1 MPRPSVPGLHDA
13 ITPPTAL
20 LPLASPTPT
29 ILATSLLIL
38 PHSLGTGCS
47 LCPECH
53 SPGYPQAQ
61 PPGLFGSLLPEKPSL
76 DFQHHM
82 AALPQSPP
90 HPQDLWSS
98 QHLPSAFSISLTS
111 LGSLGA
117 GPGSHFPTVFSVHG
131 TQEMLYK
138 RLWNEWARRKPGQAG
153 GGSWEVSRGSQ
164 RKAGAWTPRV
174 GTRPQGGMAGLP
186 EGSSVRTPCCHPS
199 HSTPSGC
206 ALGRRGG
213 HEERERRGGRQD
225 GRPWGGG
232 GLASQQ
238 WATATRMTTGSSD
251 N

>member
-1 MPRPSVPGLHDA
+1 M
-13 ITPPTAL
+13 
-20 LPLASPTPT
+20 
-29 ILATSLLIL
+29 
-38 PHSLGTGCS
+38 
-47 LCPECH
+47 
-53 SPGYPQAQ
+53 
-61 PPGLFGSLLPEKPSL
+61 
-76 DFQHHM
+76 
-82 AALPQSPP
+82 
-90 HPQDLWSS
+90 
-98 QHLPSAFSISLTS
+98 
-111 LGSLGA
+111 
-117 GPGSHFPTVFSVHG
+117 HG

-213 HEERERRGGRQD
+213 HEERERRGGRQE

-251 N
+251 NYPQPKHRSEMNVLGINQTPNPWWVTQWRMNWC